1 MKNLSQYLN
10 EALIL
15 ELSSE
20 LLGRASK
27 AAKEKGKNAQAN
39 KFAVAAGKALEK
51 ELKGWK
57 PGPNAKNCGKV
68 VNTIKDMS
76 ANNSDMK
83 LLVKAEPASEIRTIK
98 FPVLRDISDDK
109 DKGYGYDYVEFV
121 RWKDVKIPK
130 AKFYIYKDEYMG
142 CLHIGTISDLLSL
155 LGAAYFDFE
164 DFDASYIVKS
174 FDHIKDA
181 VKYAMDSGKKFYDSK
196 EFMDGVMNGEYTDDD
211 LYWDGPGSSIID
223 IMLGWTDILNLPDD
237 WQAKEDSSYD

>member
-10 EALIL
+10 EAMIM
-15 ELSSE
+15 ELSSA

-27 AAKEKGKNAQAN
+27 AAKEKGRNAQAN
-39 KFAVAAGKALEK
+39 RFAVAAGKALEK

-57 PGPNAKNCGKV
+57 PGPDAKNCGKV

-76 ANNSDMK
+76 ANNPAMK
-83 LLVKAEPASEIRTIK
+83 ALVKAEPASKVSTIK
-98 FPVLRDISDDK
+98 FPVLKQITS
-109 DKGYGYDYVEFV
+109 GSYDGAFEFV
-121 RWKDVKIPK
+121 RWKDVKVPK
-130 AKFYIYKDEYMG
+130 AKFYIYKDEYHQ
-142 CLHIGTISDLLSL
+142 CLHIGTLSDLLGL
-155 LGAAYFDFE
+155 LGSAYFDFE

-174 FDHIKDA
+174 FDNIKDA

-223 IMLGWTDILNLPDD
+223 IMLGWTDILNLPND
-237 WQAKEDSSYD
+237 WQDKEDSSYN

>member
-10 EALIL
+10 EALIM

-27 AAKEKGKNAQAN
+27 AAREKGRNSQAN
-39 KFAVAAGKALEK
+39 RFAVAAGKALEK

-57 PGPNAKNCGKV
+57 PGPDAKNCGKV

-76 ANNSDMK
+76 ANNPAMK
-83 LLVKAEPASEIRTIK
+83 ALVKAEPASKVSTIK
-98 FPVLRDISDDK
+98 FPVLKQITS
-109 DKGYGYDYVEFV
+109 GSYDGAFEFV
-121 RWKDVKIPK
+121 RWKDVKVPK
-130 AKFYIYKDEYMG
+130 AKFYIYKDEYHH
-142 CLHIGTISDLLSL
+142 CLHIGTLSDLLCL
-155 LGAAYFDFE
+155 LGSDYFDYE

-174 FDHIKDA
+174 FDNIKDA
-181 VKYAMDSGKKFYDSK
+181 VKYAMNSGKKFYDSK

-237 WQAKEDSSYD
+237 WQDIEDSSYD

>member
-10 EALIL
+10 EALIM
-15 ELSSE
+15 ELSSD

-27 AAKEKGKNAQAN
+27 AAREKGRNSQAN
-39 KFAVAAGKALEK
+39 RFAVAAGKALAK

-83 LLVKAEPASEIRTIK
+83 SLIKAEPASEIRTIK
-98 FPVLRDISDDK
+98 FPVLRDITDDK
-109 DKGYGYDYVEFV
+109 DKSYGYDYVEFV
-121 RWKDVKIPK
+121 RWKDVKIPR

-164 DFDASYIVKS
+164 DFDASYI
-174 FDHIKDA
+174 IK
-181 VKYAMDSGKKFYDSK
+181 
-196 EFMDGVMNGEYTDDD
+196 
-211 LYWDGPGSSIID
+211 
-223 IMLGWTDILNLPDD
+223 
-237 WQAKEDSSYD
+237 

>member
-10 EALIL
+10 EAMIM
-15 ELSSE
+15 ELSSA

-27 AAKEKGKNAQAN
+27 AAKEKGRNAQAN
-39 KFAVAAGKALEK
+39 RFAVAAGKALEK

-57 PGPNAKNCGKV
+57 PGPDAKNCGQV

-76 ANNSDMK
+76 ANNPAMK
-83 LLVKAEPASEIRTIK
+83 ALVKAEPASKVSTIK
-98 FPVLRDISDDK
+98 FPVLKQITS
-109 DKGYGYDYVEFV
+109 GSYDGAFEFV
-121 RWKDVKIPK
+121 RWKDVKVPK
-130 AKFYIYKDEYMG
+130 AKFYIYKDEYHH
-142 CLHIGTISDLLSL
+142 CLHIGTLSDLLGL
-155 LGAAYFDFE
+155 LGSAYFDFE

-174 FDHIKDA
+174 FDNIKDA

-223 IMLGWTDILNLPDD
+223 IMLGWTDILNLPND
-237 WQAKEDSSYD
+237 WQDKEDTSYD

>member
-10 EALIL
+10 EAMIM
-15 ELSSE
+15 ELSST

-27 AAKEKGKNAQAN
+27 AAKEKGRNAQAN
-39 KFAVAAGKALEK
+39 RFAVAAGKALEK

-57 PGPNAKNCGKV
+57 PGPDAKNCGKV

-76 ANNSDMK
+76 ANNPAMK
-83 LLVKAEPASEIRTIK
+83 ALVKAEPASKVSTIK
-98 FPVLRDISDDK
+98 FPVLKQITS
-109 DKGYGYDYVEFV
+109 GSYDGAFEFV
-121 RWKDVKIPK
+121 RWKDVKVPK
-130 AKFYIYKDEYMG
+130 AKFYIYKDEYHH
-142 CLHIGTISDLLSL
+142 CLHIGTLSDLLGL
-155 LGAAYFDFE
+155 LGSAYFDFE

-174 FDHIKDA
+174 FDNIKDA

-237 WQAKEDSSYD
+237 WQDIEDSSYD

>member
-10 EALIL
+10 EALIM
-15 ELSSE
+15 ELSSD

-27 AAKEKGKNAQAN
+27 AAREKGRNSQAN
-39 KFAVAAGKALEK
+39 RFAVAAGKALAK

-98 FPVLRDISDDK
+98 FPVLRDITDDK
-109 DKGYGYDYVEFV
+109 DKSYGYDYVEFV
-121 RWKDVKIPK
+121 GWKDVKIPR
-130 AKFYIYKDEYMG
+130 AKFYIYKDEYVG

-164 DFDASYIVKS
+164 DFDASYIIKS

>member
-10 EALIL
+10 EAMIM
-15 ELSSE
+15 ELSSA

-27 AAKEKGKNAQAN
+27 AAKEKGRNAQAN
-39 KFAVAAGKALEK
+39 RFAVAAGKALEK

-57 PGPNAKNCGKV
+57 PGPDAKNCGKV

-76 ANNSDMK
+76 ANNPAMK
-83 LLVKAEPASEIRTIK
+83 ALVKAEPASKVSTIK
-98 FPVLRDISDDK
+98 FPVLKQITS
-109 DKGYGYDYVEFV
+109 GSYDGAFEFV
-121 RWKDVKIPK
+121 RWKDVKVPK
-130 AKFYIYKDEYMG
+130 AKFYIYKDEYHH
-142 CLHIGTISDLLSL
+142 CLHIGTLSDLLGL
-155 LGAAYFDFE
+155 LGSAYFDFE

-174 FDHIKDA
+174 FDNIKDA

-223 IMLGWTDILNLPDD
+223 IMLYWTDILNLPDD
-237 WQAKEDSSYD
+237 WKDKEDSSYN